1 MESQGLSLTLVLL
14 LLLLCLLL
22 LLLLLLSYW
31 WLKSRRRREEKGGG
45 GVESVPGQILG
56 TLGSTYGHSLPP
68 FPESHSLLSSRK
80 SSAVT
85 DIQGEGRAVREAWD
99 TRVSRYSSV
108 KCEVLLKD
116 SDECLVCS
124 VQVYRR

>member
-1 MESQGLSLTLVLL
+1 METQGLSLTLVLL
-14 LLLLCLLL
+14 LLLLSLLL
-22 LLLLLLSYW
+22 LLLLLLSWW
-31 WLKSRRRREEKGGG
+31 WLRSRRRREEKGG

-85 DIQGEGRAVREAWD
+85 DILGEGREVGEAWD

-108 KCEVLLKD
+108 KFEIW
-116 SDECLVCS
+116 S
-124 VQVYRR
+124 VKWY